1 MVAAWVLQKILP
13 TESLFL
19 FLSYIYIYGS
29 LSFCLSFWFLLI
41 RFHIL
46 LLTDNI
52 TTSLVPRQQT
62 CKNTDHVPVGILA
75 FRVVD
80 VTFSFKGFFVSLHI
94 YIAAGDTV
102 IHRWCNFSPILPPSS
117 LSAMATYPP
126 TCSNTNTSQGM
137 NMANSIANLRL
148 KAKEYSLN
156 QVPTV
161 NWNTERLGDP
171 RGREGALSTTRP
183 PRPREGHCLWDEHYS
198 TYSGSRSIL
207 FFLEQPWWYTTINVP
222 MCKSAKACDGRIFPK
237 PSFLFLLSITEFL
250 FTQKDI

>member
-1 MVAAWVLQKILP
+1 M
-13 TESLFL
+13 
-19 FLSYIYIYGS
+19 
-29 LSFCLSFWFLLI
+29 
-41 RFHIL
+41 
-46 LLTDNI
+46 
-52 TTSLVPRQQT
+52 PRQQT
-62 CKNTDHVPVGILA
+62 CKNTGHVPVGILA

-80 VTFSFKGFFVSLHI
+80 VTFSLQGFFVSLHI

-183 PRPREGHCLWDEHYS
+183 PPTQRRTLSLGWTLFHILWIKKY
-198 TYSGSRSIL
+198 
-207 FFLEQPWWYTTINVP
+207 
-222 MCKSAKACDGRIFPK
+222 
-237 PSFLFLLSITEFL
+237 SFLSGAAMMVYYYQCTNV
-250 FTQKDI
+250 QKCKTVWWQDFPQAKFSFSPQHHWILVHTKRHLDWML

>member
-1 MVAAWVLQKILP
+1 MQKHR
-13 TESLFL
+13 SC
-19 FLSYIYIYGS
+19 S
-29 LSFCLSFWFLLI
+29 
-41 RFHIL
+41 
-46 LLTDNI
+46 
-52 TTSLVPRQQT
+52 
-62 CKNTDHVPVGILA
+62 CKDILA

-171 RGREGALSTTRP
+171 RGREEPSLLQDP
-183 PRPREGHCLWDEHYS
+183 PDPEKDIV
-198 TYSGSRSIL
+198 SGMNIIPHTL
-207 FFLEQPWWYTTINVP
+207 DQEVFFSFW
-222 MCKSAKACDGRIFPK
+222 SSHDGI
-237 PSFLFLLSITEFL
+237 LLSMYQCAKV
-250 FTQKDI
+250 QKRVMAGFSPSQVFFFSSASLNSCSHKKTSRLDAVAKYLHSFAFVIVT